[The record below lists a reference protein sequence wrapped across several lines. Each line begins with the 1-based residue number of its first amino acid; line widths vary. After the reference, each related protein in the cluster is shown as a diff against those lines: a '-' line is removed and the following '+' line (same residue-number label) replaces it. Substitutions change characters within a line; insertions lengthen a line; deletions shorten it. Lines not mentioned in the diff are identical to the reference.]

1 MPSKK
6 NVVADALSCYL
17 KPKGFKLLDNL
28 ESNVEDFINSLIAT
42 AEALSNAPNTRGA
55 NRILKM
61 EYSQESKD
69 IAVFLRTLKILASIN
84 RKQARA

>member
-42 AEALSNAPNTRGA
+42 TKGA
-55 NRILKM
+55 TITPSTGTNRILRA
-61 EYSQESKD
+61 EYS
-69 IAVFLRTLKILASIN
+69 
-84 RKQARA
+84 